1 MSERMV
7 KFLNSIGIE
16 DCSNFDI
23 DFIKITKDA
32 DNTFNYFIKKD
43 TPWKYKDLIIFSNA
57 LNNIKYKYNIFFSY
71 EKNFNEE
78 ELHSFIDDFI
88 FNNIFETIN
97 YSLKLE
103 FNNLNII
110 FDNNYENNK
119 NTFESMILDDLKSL
133 FNFINLNY
141 VIKFIDGSK
150 SENEIKEEEKN
161 ALDKRKEEHLENV
174 KSSQVKIINTEKEE
188 KEKKN
193 SYYERRRIFKLA
205 SEYQEVSL
213 EDLDGNCDA
222 VSVIGKI
229 VVNGAPKDRNDG
241 QQSYTL
247 TLGNFKAA
255 INCYLTTNDTNLP
268 IEEISKIKTW
278 DNVRVKGRI
287 SKNPKGIF
295 LQVHYIEKLE
305 DDPLRDD
312 NFKEKRVELHLHT
325 KMSEMDA
332 VSDISEYAKVA
343 SHMGHKAI
351 AITDHGVAQ
360 GYPEAQKAAKKYGIK
375 ILYGCELNLIDDYLC
390 GCINPDNR
398 KLKDVTMVVLDLEST
413 GLNIKYDKITE
424 IGAVKIKG
432 GMQLESFDELINP
445 EMHIPE
451 YIQEKTKITDE
462 MVKNK
467 RTIKEVL
474 PDFLKWCGKDSVLV
488 AHNAQF
494 DFYMLNIEYEKMNDG
509 KHLPYS
515 CIDTLPI
522 DRFVNP
528 GNRQHN
534 LGSMCKR
541 YKIDYDAEEAHRA
554 DYDAKVLAAC
564 MENIISTLEE
574 NNKEVDLN
582 YLSKLEYPKECLKF
596 LRPFHA
602 IVLCKN
608 QKGLKDLY
616 KIISTSHCD
625 YVGSVPLT
633 PRSILNNH
641 RENLILGSACFNGEV
656 FQASIRKDR
665 EKLSNAISFYDYIEI
680 QPLEC
685 YSWLVNSGELNSNE
699 SLLTNLKD
707 IIEESEKQNKIIC
720 ATGDVHYCNPEEKIY
735 RDIMIASESVG
746 KIRHPLNPRSRQRL
760 NNNGRFPNPD
770 QHFLST
776 EEMLNAFK
784 WINDDEKAYKWVI
797 TNTNLIADQCE
808 EIIPVPEKLFPP
820 KIENCENLLK
830 ELCYN
835 KAHEIYGDPL
845 PELIENR
852 LKIELDGIIS
862 NGYSVIYYI
871 SHKLV
876 KLTNDQGYIVGSR
889 GSVGSSFA
897 AFCAGITEINPLPP
911 HYYCPICKHVEFHD
925 YKEDGITSGYDLP
938 TKLCPHCHKEMIK
951 EGQNIPFQTFLGFK
965 AEKVPDIDLNFPAD
979 FQSTAH
985 LFTRDLLGENNVF
998 RAGTISTLQ
1007 DKTAFGNVSKQYF
1020 GEFLGEDSSK
1030 YSSAYIGFLAAGCVG
1045 CKRTTGQHPGGIIVV
1060 PKEYEIYD
1068 FTPVQYPANDID
1080 ATWKTTHFDFHSI
1093 HDTILKF
1100 DMLGHVD
1107 PQALKM
1113 MQDLTNEHFKD
1124 AHIEVKK
1131 IKVDDPKILS
1141 LFQNN
1146 DALNL
1151 KHKYIKNDIATTGI
1165 PEMGTDFVKQ
1175 LIREAKP
1182 KTFKDLF
1189 IISGLSHGT
1198 NVWTNNA
1205 QDLIKNGITDINGVI
1220 GCRDDIMTYLIS
1232 MGLDNSNA
1240 FTIMETVRKG
1250 KKLSNE
1256 QIKDMEDHNVPEYYI
1271 NSCKKIKY
1279 LFPKGHAC
1287 AYVIMALRVAYFK
1300 VYYPLSYYAAYFTLR
1315 CDQYD
1320 LETMVKGIDAI
1331 YEKLKSYKER
1341 IESKNPEK
1349 ALSTKEEGI
1358 QDTLNVCLEFA
1369 ERGFTFTNIDINKSD
1384 ASNFVIDYE
1393 NNALIPPF
1401 KVLDGLGELGVK
1413 DFIEE
1418 RKKKPFE
1425 TIEDFKTR
1433 GKIPDKVIKY
1443 LKQNGA
1449 LKNLKE
1455 NDDITLFD
1463 LTNF

>member
-16 DCSNFDI
+16 DYESFDI
-23 DFIKITKDA
+23 DFLKISKDS
-32 DNTFNYFIKKD
+32 DDVYNYFIKKE
-43 TPWKYKDLIIFSNA
+43 TPWNYNKLILFINSLQNV
-57 LNNIKYKYNIFFSY
+57 KYKYKLFFSY
-71 EKNFNEE
+71 ERNFNEI
-78 ELHSFIDDFI
+78 ELHDFI
-88 FNNIFETIN
+88 NDFVFNNIFET
-97 YSLKLE
+97 
-103 FNNLNII
+103 FNFKIKIDYNNVEII
-110 FDNNYENNK
+110 FNENYLDNK
-119 NTFESMILDDLKSL
+119 KTFESMILEDLKSL
-133 FNFINLNY
+133 FNFINFNY
-141 VIKFIDGSK
+141 NISIVDGSVSK
-150 SENEIKEEEKN
+150 EEIKIIGESTLKKRNDDHIENIKNSQEKI
-161 ALDKRKEEHLENV
+161 KLE
-174 KSSQVKIINTEKEE
+174 EKEE

-193 SYYERRRIFKLA
+193 SFFERRRIYKV
-205 SEYQEVSL
+205 VSDYKETTL
-213 EDLDGNCDA
+213 EELDANCDA
-222 VSVIGKI
+222 VSFVGKI
-229 VVNGAPKDRNDG
+229 VINGEPKDKNDG
-241 QQSYTL
+241 QKSYNL
-247 TLGNFKAA
+247 TIGNFNAA

-268 IEEISKIKTW
+268 IDQVSKIKSW

-312 NFKEKRVELHLHT
+312 DYEEKRVELHLHT

-332 VSDISEYAKVA
+332 VSDIGEYAKVA

-360 GYPEAQKAAKKYGIK
+360 GFPEAQKAAKKYGIK

-390 GCINPDNR
+390 GCINPDDR

-432 GMQLESFDELINP
+432 GMQIESFDELINP
-445 EMHIPE
+445 EMHIPDF
-451 YIQEKTKITDE
+451 IQEKTKITDE
-462 MVKNK
+462 MVKDK
-467 RTIKEVL
+467 RTIREVL

-494 DFYMLNIEYEKMNDG
+494 DFYMLNIEYEKQNNG

-522 DRFVNP
+522 DRYVNP
-528 GNRQHN
+528 ANRVHN

-541 YKIDYDAEEAHRA
+541 YKIDYDADEAHRA

-564 MENIISTLEE
+564 MENIINNLESE
-574 NNKEVDLN
+574 NKNIDLN
-582 YLSKLEYPKECLKF
+582 YISKLKYPKECLKF
-596 LRPFHA
+596 LRPYHCIA
-602 IVLCKN
+602 LCKN

-616 KIISTSHCD
+616 KIISISHCD

-633 PRSILNNH
+633 PRSVLEEH
-641 RENLILGSACFNGEV
+641 RSELILGSGCFNGEV
-656 FQASIRKDR
+656 FQSSIRKDI
-665 EKLSNAISFYDYIEI
+665 EHLKNAISFYDYIEI

-707 IIEESEKQNKIIC
+707 IITESEKLNKMIC

-746 KIRHPLNPRSRQRL
+746 KIRHPLNPRSRQKL
-760 NNNGRFPNPD
+760 PNYGRFSNPD
-770 QHFLST
+770 QHFLT
-776 EEMLNAFK
+776 TKEMLDAFE
-784 WINDDEKAYKWVI
+784 WINDNEKVHKWVI
-797 TNTNLIADQCE
+797 ENTDEIADMCE
-808 EIIPVPEKLFPP
+808 EIIPVPERLFPP

-835 KAHEIYGDPL
+835 KAHEVYGDPL
-845 PELIENR
+845 PELIEER

-897 AFCAGITEINPLPP
+897 AYCAGITEINPLPP

-938 TKLCPHCHKEMIK
+938 NKECPHCHKVMVK

-985 LFTRDLLGENNVF
+985 LFTRDLLGINNVF

-1020 GEFLGEDSSK
+1020 EEFLGESSSK
-1030 YSSAYIGFLAAGCVG
+1030 YSSAYIGYLAAGCVG

-1060 PKEYEIYD
+1060 PKEYEIFD
-1068 FTPVQYPANDID
+1068 FTPVQYPANDVD

-1124 AHIEVKK
+1124 AHIDVTK

-1141 LFQNN
+1141 IFQGN
-1146 DALNL
+1146 DVLNL
-1151 KHKYIKNDIATTGI
+1151 KHKYIKQDIATTGI

-1205 QDLIKNGITDINGVI
+1205 QDLIKDGITDINGVI

-1256 QIKDMEDHNVPEYYI
+1256 QILDMENHNVPEYYI

-1300 VYYPLSYYAAYFTLR
+1300 IYYPLSYYAAYFTLR

-1320 LETMVKGIDAI
+1320 LDTMTKGIDAI
-1331 YEKLKSYKER
+1331 YEKLQSYKER

-1349 ALSTKEEGI
+1349 ALSNKEEGI
-1358 QDTLNVCLEFA
+1358 QDTLTVCLEFA
-1369 ERGFTFTNIDINKSD
+1369 ERGFTFSNIDINRSES
-1384 ASNFVIDYE
+1384 SNFVIDYE
-1393 NNALIPPF
+1393 NNSLIPPF

-1425 TIEDFKTR
+1425 TIEDFKIR
-1433 GKIPDKVIKY
+1433 GKIPEKVIKY
-1443 LKQNGA
+1443 LKNNGA
-1449 LKNLKE
+1449 LKNLRE

-1463 LTNF
+1463 LNNI